1 VIGGYDWP
9 YTVTD
14 MESFDAVDGEWDV
27 AAKKQAKMFNHVA
40 LTVPSKL
47 FPTCKLGKNLRKKK
61 I

>member
-1 VIGGYDWP
+1 
-9 YTVTD
+9 